1 MKNAITF
8 QSETHSHLLYTARK
22 KKNHYELISVQ
33 TGAVLVRLGKW
44 EYLVMPGES
53 FWLPFDALSAM
64 TVVPNS
70 TISCVQFSIRTRE
83 SLPHQGG
90 YVGMTPLLVAGL
102 NKLQSLTMS
111 EQAQQRLLSVIQDE
125 LLEASLHTDLSEESK
140 SINAYLS
147 ALTENKTTTGYSVS
161 PDMMMVLKVRE
172 ADKMRKSGVKNDMIA
187 ARYFSGNVD
196 FLLQVCSILA

>member
-1 MKNAITF
+1 M
-8 QSETHSHLLYTARK
+8 L
-22 KKNHYELISVQ
+22 
-33 TGAVLVRLGKW
+33 
-44 EYLVMPGES
+44 PGES

-70 TISCVQFSIRTRE
+70 TISTTQFSIRTRE

-90 YVGMTPLLVAGL
+90 YVEMTPLLIAGL
-102 NKLQSLTMS
+102 NKLQSPTML
-111 EQAQQRLLSVIQDE
+111 EQAQQRLLLVIQDE
-125 LLEASLHTDLSEESK
+125 LLEASLHTDLSDESK

-161 PDMMMVLKVRE
+161 PDMMMALKVRE

-196 FLLQVCSILA
+196 FLLQACSILA